1 MRERFRSERHG
12 IIFEYLRKS
21 MTRLFKT
28 NVLNR
33 FIRYMKL
40 THRLSVGKYSDEKE
54 SEIDKDIDAGEEA
67 LIRVGKSSFWV

>member
-1 MRERFRSERHG
+1 MGKEFSSESHG
-12 IIFEYLRKS
+12 VIFEPPRKRI
-21 MTRLFKT
+21 MRQFNT